1 MKSANCSVDERMRD
15 FQTEKVEFV
24 KKIDDY
30 DKKMKNYEEVVI
42 KLEEEKANLHAQLA
56 EKDQEMVNLVSAKEE
71 LVQKQKVQIQNME
84 TNQSEAFRALRHE
97 TEVIMAELESFADLK
112 QAHVLVQQKLAE
124 STTRANNLEENVQR
138 LEMEKSEISDKQK
151 GEIINR
157 IKHLK
162 DFTLSVST
170 ELSSMKD
177 FAASQTSE
185 TLKFLSDFEASFS
198 DLKNAVDKDIGLIR
212 QQNSDLLE
220 DLNKINLEM
229 RIRGEK
235 ISMLTSKNDEKDNM
249 LSHLQQKVADLKTAN
264 SEIKSQMD
272 AQLASLHDQL
282 AIRESEMEK
291 LKENMKSEAEE
302 TIVEPRQ
309 SLSEKEKEIK
319 RLNQQIQDLSDSSAT
334 NRSLNKSVSS
344 HLDESQSEV
353 MSTSTISKVEEAN
366 R

>member
-1 MKSANCSVDERMRD
+1 
-15 FQTEKVEFV
+15 
-24 KKIDDY
+24 
-30 DKKMKNYEEVVI
+30 
-42 KLEEEKANLHAQLA
+42 
-56 EKDQEMVNLVSAKEE
+56 
-71 LVQKQKVQIQNME
+71 
-84 TNQSEAFRALRHE
+84 
-97 TEVIMAELESFADLK
+97 
-112 QAHVLVQQKLAE
+112 
-124 STTRANNLEENVQR
+124 
-138 LEMEKSEISDKQK
+138 
-151 GEIINR
+151 
-157 IKHLK
+157 
-162 DFTLSVST
+162 
-170 ELSSMKD
+170 MKD
-177 FAASQTSE
+177 IAASQTSE
-185 TLKFLSDFEASFS
+185 TLKFLSDIEASFS